1 MQKHDIQPLKYWM
14 KNSILNVLLLALDM
28 VAIKQSLTLK
38 ISLWAE
44 LIVETTEVRMFV
56 LPFVLHDQLEMTN
69 L

>member
-1 MQKHDIQPLKYWM
+1 MQKHDIQPLKHWM
-14 KNSILNVLLLALDM
+14 KNIILSVLLLALDI

-38 ISLWAE
+38 TSLWAQ

-56 LPFVLHDQLEMTN
+56 IPFVSHDQLEMTN

>member
-1 MQKHDIQPLKYWM
+1 MQKHDIQPLKHWM
-14 KNSILNVLLLALDM
+14 KNSILSVLLLALDI

-38 ISLWAE
+38 TSLWAQ

-56 LPFVLHDQLEMTN
+56 IPFVSHDQLEMTN

>member
-14 KNSILNVLLLALDM
+14 KNSILSVLLLGLDM

-38 ISLWAE
+38 TSFWAE

-56 LPFVLHDQLEMTN
+56 IPFVSHDQLEITN

>member
-14 KNSILNVLLLALDM
+14 KNNILSVLLLALDM

-38 ISLWAE
+38 TSLWAE

-56 LPFVLHDQLEMTN
+56 IPFVSHDQLEITN

>member
-1 MQKHDIQPLKYWM
+1 M
-14 KNSILNVLLLALDM
+14 KNSILSVLLLALDM

>member
-1 MQKHDIQPLKYWM
+1 M
-14 KNSILNVLLLALDM
+14 KNSILSVLLLALDM

-38 ISLWAE
+38 TSLWAE

-56 LPFVLHDQLEMTN
+56 IPFVSHDQLEITN

>member
-1 MQKHDIQPLKYWM
+1 MQKHDRQPLKYWM
-14 KNSILNVLLLALDM
+14 KNSILSVLLLALDM

-38 ISLWAE
+38 TSLWAE

-56 LPFVLHDQLEMTN
+56 IPFVSHDQLEITN